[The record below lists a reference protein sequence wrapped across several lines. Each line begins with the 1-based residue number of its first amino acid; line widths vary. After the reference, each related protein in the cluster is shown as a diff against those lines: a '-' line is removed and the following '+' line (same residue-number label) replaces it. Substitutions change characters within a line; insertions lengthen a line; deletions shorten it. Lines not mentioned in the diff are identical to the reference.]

1 MGSRTCCPYWS
12 TNNRCLEIRRDMHKK
27 YFKHLLIII
36 TITTALMPQANISST
51 THVLSY
57 CYTMLTTERPG
68 HLKDLLATQKAVLGS
83 ASLYYAMFYLVQQRM
98 YWGSLALLLRVST
111 SRGSEPSNSQLLVIL
126 DSFIYSQ
133 RQIIHRALGYILG
146 ISMPERARES
156 DNQSWFMH
164 PSSPSQN
171 IYREKKSVRE
181 RYVQG
186 DGQRN
191 TKRRERVMKIKKER
205 LKISQE
211 FVESLDFNPLDLK
224 LKKR

>member
-68 HLKDLLATQKAVLGS
+68 HLKDLLTILQAALGS

-133 RQIIHRALGYILG
+133 RFIEHWG
-146 ISMPERARES
+146 IYWAFRCLRE
-156 DNQSWFMH
+156 Q
-164 PSSPSQN
+164 
-171 IYREKKSVRE
+171 
-181 RYVQG
+181 
-186 DGQRN
+186 
-191 TKRRERVMKIKKER
+191 ERVITSRGLCTPPLPPRIFTER
-205 LKISQE
+205 KG
-211 FVESLDFNPLDLK
+211 V
-224 LKKR
+224 